1 MRWIGFALAC
11 AITSA
16 GFATAQAQQAK
27 SQAKSQIPEG
37 QITFVVPLAAGGPL
51 DAAARML
58 SEKIGQRM
66 GRTIIVENRTG
77 AGGNIGSA
85 YVAKAAPD
93 GLTWLYMIGTVLT
106 VNPHLY
112 KSQGFDPKDLTPA
125 ALVGLTPLA
134 LVVNVKRTNAKTFA
148 ELLAE
153 SKTRELNFASA
164 GIGSPGH
171 LASEYLRM
179 VTGIR
184 GAHVPYRGAAPAM
197 QDIVSGAVEAGFVTA
212 GASLPH
218 ITKGTLR
225 ALAVSSSKPAIQL
238 PDVPTAQAA
247 GIKGFDAR
255 FGNYLL
261 APSRTDPKVRA
272 EMAGHLA
279 EVMKDKQVQER
290 LIVLA
295 VDPAFALEQEAARR
309 IAADR
314 EKWGKIVKAAGVKVN

>member
-1 MRWIGFALAC
+1 MGWIGFALAC

-16 GFATAQAQQAK
+16 GFATAQAQQDK
-27 SQAKSQIPEG
+27 GRIPEG

-51 DAAARML
+51 DAAARMMA
-58 SEKIGQRM
+58 EKIGQRI

-85 YVAKAAPD
+85 HVAKAAPD
-93 GLTWLYMIGTVLT
+93 GLTWLYTIDSVLT

-112 KSQGFDPKDLTPA
+112 ATQGFDAAKDLAPA
-125 ALVGLTPLA
+125 ARVGLNTLA
-134 LVVNVKRTNAKTFA
+134 LVVNVNRTKAQTFA

-171 LASEYLRM
+171 LAFEYLRM
-179 VTGIR
+179 ATGIR

-197 QDIVSGAVEAGFVTA
+197 QDIVAGAVEAGFVTA

-218 ITKGTLR
+218 IKKGTLR
-225 ALAVSSSKPAIQL
+225 ALAVSSMEPAIQL
-238 PDVPTAQAA
+238 PDVPTAHAA
-247 GIKGFDAR
+247 GIKDFEAR

-261 APSRTDPKVRA
+261 APSKTDPDIRA
-272 EMAGHLA
+272 MMAGHVA
-279 EVMKDKQVQER
+279 EIMKDKAVQER
-290 LIVLA
+290 LIALA
-295 VDPAFALEQEAARR
+295 TDPVFADEAESIKR

-314 EKWGKIVKAAGVKVN
+314 EKWGKIVKAAGVKIN